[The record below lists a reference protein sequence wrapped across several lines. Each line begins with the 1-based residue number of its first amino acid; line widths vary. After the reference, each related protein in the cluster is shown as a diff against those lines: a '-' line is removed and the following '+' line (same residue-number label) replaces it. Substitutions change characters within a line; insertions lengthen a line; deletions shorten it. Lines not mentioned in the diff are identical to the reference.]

1 MARLARGLEVPRLA
15 AQAPCRGRE
24 DQARTIAA
32 PGGERRCEGGTRS
45 EAGGPAPV
53 ERKACPAGGAH
64 GGAGSA
70 RPRSGSA
77 FEGARRCH
85 RRRVSPTL
93 RGRLDERQSSPEAV
107 GSPMFIPE
115 SLKWLGRHEAGRRWL
130 NRLPLVLDE
139 LVERW
144 GLEWRGEPSSGG
156 SLAYVAPVSRGGAR
170 FVLKVQWPHEESV
183 HEAEALKTW
192 NGDGAVRLIDH
203 DGTRHALLLEEC
215 VPGTNLADAGD
226 ADPLGILAGL
236 LPRLWK
242 PAGQPFL
249 PLSDVARQWALDLP
263 QAWERA
269 GRPCERLLVDAA
281 LEHLEALPPTQGEES
296 SRPSGPSWA
305 QRAGCRSPAMAGDRS
320 EAVARRTRVLARADR
335 PQLRV
340 RPLRESD
347 ALPAGPSLF
356 GARVEPRSSDWLD
369 GGADDGVELRQ
380 QLSGTSP

>member
-1 MARLARGLEVPRLA
+1 
-15 AQAPCRGRE
+15 
-24 DQARTIAA
+24 
-32 PGGERRCEGGTRS
+32 
-45 EAGGPAPV
+45 
-53 ERKACPAGGAH
+53 
-64 GGAGSA
+64 
-70 RPRSGSA
+70 
-77 FEGARRCH
+77 
-85 RRRVSPTL
+85 
-93 RGRLDERQSSPEAV
+93 
-107 GSPMFIPE
+107 MFIPE

-281 LEHLEALPPTQGEES
+281 LEHLEALPPTQGEEVLVHQDLH
-296 SRPSGPSWA
+296 GHNVLA
-305 QRAGCRSPAMAGDRS
+305 A
-320 EAVARRTRVLARADR
+320 ARRPWLVID
-335 PQLRV
+335 PK
-340 RPLRESD
+340 PLRGEREF
-347 ALPAGPSLF
+347 SLAPIVRSFEF
-356 GARVEPRSSDWLD
+356 GHSERATRSRLDRLSSELGLNRDRVIGWTVAQTMAWSFDSSFREHHHETARWL
-369 GGADDGVELRQ
+369 LRAH
-380 QLSGTSP
+380 